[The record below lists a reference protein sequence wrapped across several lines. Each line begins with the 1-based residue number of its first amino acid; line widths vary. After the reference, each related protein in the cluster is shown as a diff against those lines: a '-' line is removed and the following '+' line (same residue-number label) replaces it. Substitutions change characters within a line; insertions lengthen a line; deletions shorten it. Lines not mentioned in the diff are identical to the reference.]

1 VVGGEVE
8 RLWSLLPASR
18 QQIEG
23 STGVVSPG
31 ILHLSNG
38 AGRGFVIT
46 LLRTPV
52 LVPSSGGVEWNE
64 SVAR

>member
-1 VVGGEVE
+1 VN
-8 RLWSLLPASR
+8 
-18 QQIEG
+18 
-23 STGVVSPG
+23 PG